1 MLGSLDVQAPDKPQ
15 TLSTSTSTFD
25 QPGSSVSSEGPAHL
39 EDLRRTRRM
48 PRVLIVDDHAF
59 IRRGI
64 QSILNA
70 SPEWEL
76 VGEAENGIAAIR
88 MSRDLNPDIIVMDV
102 SMPELNGIEAAR
114 AIHQLQPRVKIVL
127 LTLHESA
134 ELVRS
139 AFRAGAQGY
148 LLKSEAEQELLRA
161 LRIVTGEGTYISP
174 KVDPQVAKT
183 VVHEISSNPG

>member
-1 MLGSLDVQAPDKPQ
+1 MPGSQDVQEPEKLQASSATSS
-15 TLSTSTSTFD
+15 TLER
-25 QPGSSVSSEGPAHL
+25 PGSSVATQASACL
-39 EDLRRTRRM
+39 DDLRRTRPM
-48 PRVLIVDDHAF
+48 PKVLIVDDHAF

-114 AIHQLQPRVKIVL
+114 AIHQLQPQIKIVL